1 MSSTAIGTF
10 TCWDGFD
17 GYQVEDKPPRP
28 PKCSRLP
35 STPTVPA
42 PARNSPERSR
52 IPKPANEHGARDQ
65 ERTSLDQLW
74 STLRQKKHLEEAK
87 RPVKVKSLETPQ
99 AGPSGVSRSAPEQP
113 GPMPRKVTPPMLKK
127 KNYHAIAAI
136 LTRFCS
142 DCVSFRESRCGRTI
156 TATFDLPG
164 VKKEQAHVSFRWNH
178 LIVTWQT
185 VKITE
190 TEEDGRLVREREEKK
205 YTRTIPVP
213 EGTKFEEIHATMDNR
228 HLILN
233 YPNMRTVRVEPRS
246 RPPRQAEPRR
256 IEPTVLSDSDFK
268 CITDYESPEVA
279 LPSNPKSTEW
289 LPTEEI
295 SEVSDILEY

>member
-17 GYQVEDKPPRP
+17 GYQVENKPARP
-28 PKCSRLP
+28 PNRSRLP
-35 STPTVPA
+35 STSTIPA
-42 PARNSPERSR
+42 PARNSAERSR
-52 IPKPANEHGARDQ
+52 MQKSTNEHGIRDQ
-65 ERTSLDQLW
+65 EHTSLDQLW
-74 STLRQKKHLEEAK
+74 NALREKRHLEESK

-99 AGPSGVSRSAPEQP
+99 GSTPEQP
-113 GPMPRKVTPPMLKK
+113 NAMLRKATPPKVKK
-127 KNYHAIAAI
+127 KKS
-136 LTRFCS
+136 T

-164 VKKEQAHVSFRWNH
+164 VKKEQAHVSYRWNH

-190 TEEDGRLVREREEKK
+190 KEEDGRLVREREEKK
-205 YTRTIPVP
+205 YTRTIPLP

-246 RPPRQAEPRR
+246 RPSRQAEPRR
-256 IEPTVLSDSDFK
+256 VEPTVLSDSELK
-268 CITDYESPEVA
+268 SITDYESPELT
-279 LPSNPKSTEW
+279 LPSNIKSTEW
-289 LPTEEI
+289 SPTE
-295 SEVSDILEY
+295 DIAEY

>member
-1 MSSTAIGTF
+1 MS
-10 TCWDGFD
+10 
-17 GYQVEDKPPRP
+17 KP
-28 PKCSRLP
+28 
-35 STPTVPA
+35 T
-42 PARNSPERSR
+42 
-52 IPKPANEHGARDQ
+52 NEHGARDQ

-99 AGPSGVSRSAPEQP
+99 PGPSGMSRSAPEQP
-113 GPMPRKVTPPMLKK
+113 SPMPRKVTPPMVKK
-127 KNYHAIAAI
+127 KKS
-136 LTRFCS
+136 T

-190 TEEDGRLVREREEKK
+190 TEEDGRLVRERQEKK

-256 IEPTVLSDSDFK
+256 IEPTVLSDSEFK
-268 CITDYESPEVA
+268 YITDYESPEVA
-279 LPSNPKSTEW
+279 LPSNLKSTEW
-289 LPTEEI
+289 SPTEEI
-295 SEVSDILEY
+295 SEVSDIVEY